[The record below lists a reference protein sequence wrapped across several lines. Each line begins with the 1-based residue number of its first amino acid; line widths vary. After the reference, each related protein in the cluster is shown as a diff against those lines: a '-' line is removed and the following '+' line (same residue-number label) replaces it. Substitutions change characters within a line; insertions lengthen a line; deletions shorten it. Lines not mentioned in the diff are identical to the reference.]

1 MVNAVGGAMMR
12 DLLIGWAP
20 RLFRPGRPVA
30 FAALT
35 TSLRF
40 SLLTLQFG
48 MSHEEA
54 AFLTLSTDFALDLIL
69 LRFNIRSHP
78 LESFR
83 DYWDDVA

>member
-1 MVNAVGGAMMR
+1 MMR
-12 DLLIGWAP
+12 DLLIGRAP
-20 RLFRPGRPVA
+20 RLFRPGRPFA

-35 TSLRF
+35 ATLLF

-48 MSHEEA
+48 MLHEEA
-54 AFLTLSTDFALDLIL
+54 AFVTIATVFALDLIL

-83 DYWDDVA
+83 GYWDDAA